1 LEKIFSELAN
11 SEQPVTTEYLSAMK
25 KWDPKKRVIITTIKG
40 VKKKTYEVYAYL
52 PNGMRKRQ
60 RFDDLIKAQG
70 YADDLVQQGLNL
82 IPKKEVRVTDLTK
95 QQEIDALHALEILK
109 DHFGDRWSLARAAN
123 WAVKSYTEKDWTD
136 VKVFDAIEK
145 FFAWKKKEGAK
156 ENYLNKYRWRL
167 GYLRT
172 KDGKAYAKPGSF
184 AALDKNLDD
193 VTLDE
198 LDRFIWDESWDVSNS
213 TRRDSWK
220 HLSHFYDWAANRN
233 PKKCSH
239 NPVLDI
245 AKPPANELDPE
256 AFTVEQA
263 ENILKAATN
272 CFNGELVPYFALA
285 LFGGLRPQEITGNE
299 NIKPLTW
306 STDNKNGNFRWDK
319 DAKGNE
325 VVSIRLRGK
334 KAWRRTVTLPENCVA
349 WIKPYAKKTGLVCPD
364 NHLKKFDVVRCA
376 AGFRISKARLYSIDK
391 DGIDGLENPDSKD
404 RPVWIQDGCR
414 HSALSYKLAIVENIP
429 AVCMWAGNSPRTF
442 KANYESLVTRIDA
455 EKYWDIFPSS

>member
-1 LEKIFSELAN
+1 
-11 SEQPVTTEYLSAMK
+11 MK
-25 KWDPKKRVIITTIKG
+25 DWNPKKRVTITTIKG
-40 VKKKTYEVYAYL
+40 VKKTTYEVYALL
-52 PNGMRKRQ
+52 PNGLRERQ
-60 RFDDLIKAQG
+60 RFNDRLEAQVF
-70 YADDLVQQGLNL
+70 ADDLRVKGLNL
-82 IPKKEVRVTDLTK
+82 IPQKEIRQTSLTK
-95 QQEIDALHALEILK
+95 DQEIDALHAIEILQK
-109 DHFGDRWSLARAAN
+109 KFGDSWNLARAAN
-123 WAVKSYTEKDWTD
+123 WAAKSYSEKDWED
-136 VKVFDAIEK
+136 IKVFDAIEQ

-167 GYLRT
+167 GYHRD
-172 KDGKAYAKPGSF
+172 KDGKTFAKPGTF
-184 AALDKNLDD
+184 AALDKYLDD
-193 VTLDE
+193 VTVTE

-263 ENILKAATN
+263 EKILIAATN
-272 CFNGELVPYFALA
+272 CFKGELVPYFALA

-325 VVSIRLRGK
+325 KVSIRLRGK
-334 KAWRRTVTLPENCVA
+334 KAWRRTVLLPDNCVA
-349 WIKPYAKKTGLVCPD
+349 WIKPYAKKDGLVCPD
-364 NHLKKFDVVRCA
+364 NFLKKFDVVRCA

-391 DGIDGLENPDSKD
+391 GGIDGLDEPDSKT
-404 RPVWIQDGCR
+404 RPEWIQDGCR
-414 HSALSYKLAIVENIP
+414 HSALSYKLAIVEDIP
-429 AVCMWAGNSPRTF
+429 AVCSWAGNSPRTF
-442 KANYESLVTRIDA
+442 KSNYEALVTKVDA
-455 EKYWDIFPSS
+455 EKYWGIYPGKNNQ